1 MTSDRHLPLMSA
13 IIRFTIDDEI
23 SINTDKVKQAAFADD
38 LTGAGKLTGLRT
50 WWDAILEIGKFVGY
64 YAKPSKSRLIVKEQ
78 HREMADQVF
87 ADAGGIKIT
96 SSGKRHLG
104 AVIGSD
110 TFKDEY
116 VNEKIGEWV
125 KEIEALAEI

>member
-1 MTSDRHLPLMSA
+1 
-13 IIRFTIDDEI
+13 
-23 SINTDKVKQAAFADD
+23 
-38 LTGAGKLTGLRT
+38 
-50 WWDAILEIGKFVGY
+50 
-64 YAKPSKSRLIVKEQ
+64 
-78 HREMADQVF
+78 MADQVF

-125 KEIEALAEI
+125 KEIEALAEIALIEPLSLRSVRPWIPAQIYFCYENNPRDRKSPEKVR